1 MDRIHELFS
10 LVAEDG
16 TTNAAAIRAR
26 IESSGICADDFR
38 LITTMGRLEQLR
50 ENPSALPRPAWWQP
64 PIDFDRFVSI
74 VSEELLTVS
83 RAFHHQLVIPDWQ
96 EFCSDIATVFHHVA
110 PDRSGHNAD
119 YIPILRDA
127 DPERWGVAV
136 CTVDGQRMG
145 LGDVDVYH
153 SIQSVSK
160 PLTYAFALE
169 REGID
174 FTHQHV
180 GVEPSGRPFNDLSL
194 LPDHRPFN
202 PCVNAGAIMTA
213 GLVASGAPDQ
223 SAREITQTIMD
234 LWARLSG
241 GVAPVRFSEE
251 TMLSEK
257 ATADNNFAIAYLLR
271 GKRGLPRNV
280 DLHKMVDVYLSCCS
294 IEMTASQLS
303 IAAATLANGG
313 VCPITGQAVLDT
325 DVVKKTLT
333 VMQAAG
339 MYDNAGGFTLE
350 VGLPAKSGVAG
361 AVLVVIPNLMGFATF
376 SPRLDAFGNSVRGVS
391 FCRQLVQRFTFHMYD
406 SLSGGRSGCKK
417 DPRASQHNRKQ
428 RDLSDLRWAVSHGDR
443 YATKVRDLVLACMI
457 SITLADGEIEEPEI
471 EGMAEAYAEIMG
483 QPPEQGEL
491 RALALVSQEAAAE
504 AGRLGTQGPFEALLE
519 RLGKEL
525 PLLDDNGRELILESA
540 FRVACADGEIEPE
553 ERDQLRAIANV
564 LAINEGVLEL
574 EIARF
579 QRQMAR

>member
-1 MDRIHELFS
+1 MWP
-10 LVAEDG
+10 
-16 TTNAAAIRAR
+16 R
-26 IESSGICADDFR
+26 IEA
-38 LITTMGRLEQLR
+38 
-50 ENPSALPRPAWWQP
+50 
-64 PIDFDRFVSI
+64 
-74 VSEELLTVS
+74 
-83 RAFHHQLVIPDWQ
+83 
-96 EFCSDIATVFHHVA
+96 AT
-110 PDRSGHNAD
+110 NAD

-160 PLTYAFALE
+160 PLTFAFAL
-169 REGID
+169 
-174 FTHQHV
+174 
-180 GVEPSGRPFNDLSL
+180 SGRPFNDLEL
-194 LPDHRPFN
+194 LQDDWPFN
-202 PCVNAGAIMTA
+202 PCVNAGAIMMA

-313 VCPITGQAVLDT
+313 VCPITGQEVLDT

-339 MYDNAGGFTLE
+339 MYET
-350 VGLPAKSGVAG
+350 PA
-361 AVLVVIPNLMGFATF
+361 P
-376 SPRLDAFGNSVRGVS
+376 SPWKWACRPKRGWP
-391 FCRQLVQRFTFHMYD
+391 
-406 SLSGGRSGCKK
+406 GRY
-417 DPRASQHNRKQ
+417 
-428 RDLSDLRWAVSHGDR
+428 WW
-443 YATKVRDLVLACMI
+443 
-457 SITLADGEIEEPEI
+457 
-471 EGMAEAYAEIMG
+471 
-483 QPPEQGEL
+483 
-491 RALALVSQEAAAE
+491 
-504 AGRLGTQGPFEALLE
+504 
-519 RLGKEL
+519 
-525 PLLDDNGRELILESA
+525 
-540 FRVACADGEIEPE
+540 
-553 ERDQLRAIANV
+553 
-564 LAINEGVLEL
+564 
-574 EIARF
+574 
-579 QRQMAR
+579 